1 MANITNMTNEINDAL
16 EKLEELHDLLEEF
29 GVESELHMTE
39 IGLMLKA
46 DMWYCGD
53 GRDIEVTFGAIEC
66 DEFEL
71 SHCVEIIPEIEN
83 WNIKKEKKEE

>member
-1 MANITNMTNEINDAL
+1 MANITNMTWEINEAM
-16 EKLEELHDLLEEF
+16 EKLEKLHDLLEEF
-29 GVESELHMTE
+29 DVGSELHMTDA
-39 IGLMLKA
+39 GLILKA
-46 DMWYCGD
+46 EMWYCGN
-53 GRDIEVTFGAIEC
+53 GGPIEVTFAALEC

>member
-1 MANITNMTNEINDAL
+1 MANITNMTWEINEAM
-16 EKLEELHDLLEEF
+16 EKLEKLHDLLEEF
-29 GVESELHMTE
+29 DVGSELHMTDA
-39 IGLMLKA
+39 GL
-46 DMWYCGD
+46 
-53 GRDIEVTFGAIEC
+53 EVTFAALEC